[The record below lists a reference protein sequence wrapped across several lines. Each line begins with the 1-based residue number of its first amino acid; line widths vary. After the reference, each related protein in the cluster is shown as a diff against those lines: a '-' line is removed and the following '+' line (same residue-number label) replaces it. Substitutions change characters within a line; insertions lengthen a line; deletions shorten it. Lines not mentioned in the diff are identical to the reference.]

1 MFSRRLE
8 WPAPRNRLAGLLRD
22 LRARGAAILD
32 LTESNPT
39 RVGLDYPRD
48 AIVAALADPSALSYD
63 PEPRGMPSAREAVAA
78 YYGHRGLP
86 VAPGRIFLT
95 ASTSESYALL
105 FKMLADPGDRI
116 VVPRPSYPLFDYL
129 AALESVRVA
138 SYPILQDAGWTI
150 DMEALERETTGGRA
164 AGGWAA
170 ETDAA
175 PARAVIVVSPN
186 NPTGSAMRQLE
197 RSRLEE
203 ICGRRGISIISDEV
217 FIDYLY
223 DRDGGPAGDGRGAI
237 VSMLS
242 PRTAV
247 PGAQPLAFTLG
258 GLAKACGLPQMK
270 LGWIVVDGPDEV
282 AEEAVERLELIAD
295 TYLSVGTPVQAAAPR
310 LFELGEGIRRAIAA
324 RVSENRRALAGMIDP
339 ETGCRLLAADG
350 GWYAVVQV
358 PAVLSEEDLV
368 LRLLAEDLTLVH
380 PGYFFDFPREAYLVL
395 SLLPAPDRF
404 HEGVRRTLARVVHP

>member
-1 MFSRRLE
+1 
-8 WPAPRNRLAGLLRD
+8 
-22 LRARGAAILD
+22 
-32 LTESNPT
+32 
-39 RVGLDYPRD
+39 
-48 AIVAALADPSALSYD
+48 
-63 PEPRGMPSAREAVAA
+63 
-78 YYGHRGLP
+78 
-86 VAPGRIFLT
+86 
-95 ASTSESYALL
+95 
-105 FKMLADPGDRI
+105 I

-186 NPTGSAMRQLE
+186 NPTGSALRQLE

-223 DRDGGPAGDGRGAI
+223 DRDGGPAGGGRGAI
-237 VSMLS
+237 VAVLS

-282 AEEAVERLELIAD
+282 AE
-295 TYLSVGTPVQAAAPR
+295 
-310 LFELGEGIRRAIAA
+310 
-324 RVSENRRALAGMIDP
+324 
-339 ETGCRLLAADG
+339 
-350 GWYAVVQV
+350 
-358 PAVLSEEDLV
+358 
-368 LRLLAEDLTLVH
+368 
-380 PGYFFDFPREAYLVL
+380 
-395 SLLPAPDRF
+395 
-404 HEGVRRTLARVVHP
+404 